1 MIIGTA
7 GHVDH
12 GKSALVE
19 ALTGKRM
26 DRLVEERRRG
36 ITIELNFAPLEL
48 PDGRQAGIVDVP
60 GHEDFV
66 QTMVAGASGL
76 DLVLLIIAADEGL
89 MPQTLEHRAI
99 LEQLGVPLALPVIT
113 KRDLVEPEW
122 LELVLEEVTRWTAG
136 SPVRFLAPVAV
147 SARTGEGVEA
157 VRQEIIA
164 ALATIPPRDRGDLF
178 RMPVDRVFS
187 VAGTGTVITGTAWS
201 GEVRVGQALRL
212 LPSGVETRI
221 RSIESFGRNSEASQP
236 GARTAIGLTGV
247 DRGAVHRGEL
257 AVADGTPWVPVTAID
272 VRLGL
277 LAGAGAR
284 LTERTRVRVHLG
296 TAEVMAR
303 VYPRGQADGQILAR
317 LALEAPLVA
326 RGSDRFV
333 LRSYS
338 PVTTI
343 GGGVVLDPNPPRRG
357 ATWPEGLASEQP
369 SKRLEAL
376 AARRRW
382 GLDPAELSVLLGVR
396 PSEIADVIREAKGLV
411 RLGELLIPVD
421 LKQDLKSKAL
431 AALAGWHR
439 ENPLEAGMPASTL
452 RQSLSRPAT
461 RLAQAL
467 ITELIGA
474 GALRQQEGMVSLPG
488 FRPLSTGTPAEVAAL
503 VTQIEAAGLTAPTVG
518 ELERE
523 TGRRDLLA
531 LVRRAAGEG
540 RLEAVSSDWFLSR
553 AALDGFVAELRTL
566 GGKGAIT
573 PAALR
578 ERLGLT
584 RKYLIPLLE
593 WADAKGHTRREGDHR
608 VLVARR

>member
-66 QTMVAGASGL
+66 QNMVAGASGL

-89 MPQTLEHRAI
+89 MPQTREHRAI

-122 LELVLEEVTRWTAG
+122 LELVQEEVMRWTAG
-136 SPVRFLAPVAV
+136 SPVRFLPPVAV
-147 SARTGEGVEA
+147 SARTGEGVELL
-157 VRQEIIA
+157 RREIIT
-164 ALATIPPRDRGDLF
+164 ALASVPSRDQGDLF

-201 GEVRVGQALRL
+201 GEVEVGQTLRL
-212 LPSGVETRI
+212 LPSGVTTRI
-221 RSIESFGRNSEASQP
+221 RSIESFGRSSGASQP
-236 GARTAIGLTGV
+236 GARTAIGLAGV
-247 DRGAVHRGEL
+247 DREAVHRGEL
-257 AVADGTPWVPVTAID
+257 AVTDGTTWVPVTALD

-277 LAGAGAR
+277 LPGAGIK

-303 VYPRGQADGQILAR
+303 VYPRGEAGGQILAR

-326 RGSDRFV
+326 RGGDRFV

-357 ATWPEGLASEQP
+357 ATWPAGLAGGQP

-376 AARRRW
+376 TARRRW
-382 GLDPAELSVLLGVR
+382 GLDPAELPVLLGIR
-396 PSEIADVIREAKGLV
+396 PNDVADVIREAKGLV
-411 RLGELLIPVD
+411 RLDDLLIPAD
-421 LKQDLKSKAL
+421 FKQDLKSKAL
-431 AALAGWHR
+431 AAVADWHR
-439 ENPLEAGMPASTL
+439 ENPLEVGMPTSTL
-452 RQSLSRPAT
+452 RQSLSRPAA

-467 ITELIGA
+467 IAELIGN
-474 GALRQQEGMVSLPG
+474 GALRQQEGVVSLPG
-488 FRPLSTGTPAEVAAL
+488 FHPPSTGTAAEVQAL
-503 VTQIEAAGLTAPTVG
+503 VAQIEAAGLTPPTVG

-531 LVRRAAGEG
+531 LLRRAAGEG

-553 AALDGFVAELRTL
+553 TALDGFVAELRKL
-566 GGKGAIT
+566 GDAGEIT

-578 ERLGLT
+578 DRLGLT

-593 WADAKGHTRREGDHR
+593 WADARGHTRRQGDHR
-608 VLVARR
+608 VLVPRR